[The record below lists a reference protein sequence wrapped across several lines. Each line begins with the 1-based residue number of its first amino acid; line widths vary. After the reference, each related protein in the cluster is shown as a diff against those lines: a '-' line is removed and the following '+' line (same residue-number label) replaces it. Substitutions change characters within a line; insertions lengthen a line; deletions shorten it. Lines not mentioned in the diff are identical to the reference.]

1 MTIQTFR
8 VQLTNN
14 WWVGERMIFIFGQL
28 GGGELEKRLVKWDRN
43 PKDQGENKKMFEL
56 PPVI

>member
-28 GGGELEKRLVKWDRN
+28 GGVSWKKGSSNGIETPRIRVKI
-43 PKDQGENKKMFEL
+43 KMFES